1 MQRPAELS
9 VFKGKDA
16 RNGGACLR
24 KQKSL
29 TNLTLLSEGEKGRY
43 SCRENWFGNA
53 SRSSQVHHSREREPG
68 SRGLLSKALSKSAHS
83 LYYASNKSTSEMEE
97 LPPVGNRKPSKRLKG
112 YPTEESGPGER
123 SKLGGA
129 NAPFQLN
136 FTSQK
141 WVEEEE
147 GCLREGTAQLDEDV
161 IITMLG
167 DLEQVLYSDFLA
179 VAIYFHIRASDCN
192 IRTQLITKRKGA
204 WGAPE
209 FERYDDNPVF
219 GMRIHIDQESF
230 GSLEER
236 LKDKYRKYSSLVS
249 VLLDSTLETTFDSTV
264 TTEVN
269 GRSIPGL
276 TSRSSPVTW
285 RLGQASPRL
294 QAGDAPSLGAGYP
307 RSGASRFIH
316 TDPSR
321 FMYTTPL
328 RRAAVSRLGN
338 MPQIDMSE
346 KGNSDLEISSD
357 VDVGGY
363 MSDGDILGK
372 SLRADDIN
380 SGVGYQ
386 QQDFLY
392 NARYF

>member
-9 VFKGKDA
+9 VFRGKDA
-16 RNGGACLR
+16 RKRAACLQ

-29 TNLTLLSEGEKGRY
+29 TNLTLLSEGEKRY
-43 SCRENWFGNA
+43 PCRENWFGNA
-53 SRSSQVHHSREREPG
+53 SKSSQASYHRETELG
-68 SRGLLSKALSKSAHS
+68 SRPSLSKALSKSAHS
-83 LYYASNKSTSEMEE
+83 LYYASNKSPWEMEE
-97 LPPVGNRKPSKRLKG
+97 LPPVGGRKPNKRLRDC
-112 YPTEESGPGER
+112 PTEESSQGEKSSFGDENVPFR
-123 SKLGGA
+123 S
-129 NAPFQLN
+129 N
-136 FTSQK
+136 FTGQK
-141 WVEEEE
+141 WVEEEEE

-167 DLEQVLYSDFLA
+167 DLEQVLYNDFLGEDPEA
-179 VAIYFHIRASDCN
+179 RRMRTVKN
-192 IRTQLITKRKGA
+192 IADLRQ
-204 WGAPE
+204 
-209 FERYDDNPVF
+209 N
-219 GMRIHIDQESF
+219 
-230 GSLEER
+230 LEETM
-236 LKDKYRKYSSLVS
+236 SSLRGTQIS
-249 VLLDSTLETTFDSTV
+249 HSTLETTFDSTV

-294 QAGDAPSLGAGYP
+294 QAGDAPSLGGGYP

-338 MPQIDMSE
+338 IPQIDISE
-346 KGNSDLEISSD
+346 KGNSDLDISSD

-380 SGVGYQ
+380 SGYMTDGGLN
-386 QQDFLY
+386 LY
-392 NARYF
+392 TRSLNRIPDIAASRDVIQRGVHDVTVDADR